1 MKNLFKKI
9 SAILIAAVMVLAMAS
24 TAFATTTGD
33 MVGKKPT
40 SQDTGKVTI
49 SGLVAGD
56 KVDLYKIVEAQYND
70 NGFYGYKAVS
80 GVTITDTTTF
90 VPTTAEIAT
99 LANQGLTSVK
109 NATVAD
115 GTTSVEI
122 NGLEIGSYLVKV
134 TAGQGNITVYNPMV
148 VTVAYVAEN
157 DTTKVLYGEV
167 SADSNYVVNG
177 SVAYAKSS
185 KETTPDKNI
194 KNGSVIVNGVAAKKG
209 DAVAKGDTVTY
220 EITGTIPSYNPEYY
234 TNPTYVITDT
244 ISEGLGFNTAETV
257 KESLQDQADKQFG
270 EGKAIVEVKGRTI
283 TITLD
288 SKYILSLAANAK
300 ENRSYK
306 FEYSALLNGESVNF
320 DASTNT
326 VKVNYSNTPTTTTDS
341 EEVKTYHYT
350 FAFNGDVT
358 KVNEEN
364 KPLAGAKFG
373 LFTDVD
379 CKTPA
384 TNAQTDEQITAISTS
399 INGNAEINFTGLDN
413 KVYYMKEIATP
424 SAEYKLNNT
433 VYKVEFTPTLDTVG
447 KMTQYVVTVT
457 DMSNSIVTTNTYVP
471 GDNNTATISG
481 EKSVTV
487 IQNTKLGNLPST
499 GGMGTYL
506 FTIIGVVV
514 MAGAA
519 GAFFISRRKGSEE

>member
-1 MKNLFKKI
+1 MKNLFKKM

-24 TAFATTTGD
+24 TAFAKTGN
-33 MVGKKPT
+33 MAGTKPT
-40 SQDTGKVTI
+40 GNDTGSVTI

-56 KVDLYKIVEAQYND
+56 RVDLYKIVEAQYNND
-70 NGFYGYKAVS
+70 GFYGYKAVD
-80 GVTITDTTTF
+80 GVAIANTTTF

-99 LANQGLTSVK
+99 LANQSLTSVK
-109 NATVAD
+109 NATVAK
-115 GTTSVEI
+115 GATSVEI
-122 NGLEIGSYLVKV
+122 GDLKIGSYLVKV

-148 VTVAYVAEN
+148 VSVAYVAEGN
-157 DTTKVLYGEV
+157 TTKVLYGAV
-167 SADSNYVVNG
+167 NADSNYEING

-220 EITGTIPSYNPEYY
+220 EITGTIPSYNPDYY
-234 TNPTYVITDT
+234 TSPVYIITDT
-244 ISEGLGFNTAETV
+244 ISEGLAFNTAKTV
-257 KESLQDQADKQFG
+257 KESLQKQADDKFG
-270 EGKAIVEVKGRTI
+270 ANKATVEVIERTI
-283 TITLD
+283 TITL
-288 SKYILSLAANAK
+288 KPEYIITLAAKTK
-300 ENRSYK
+300 EERSYK
-306 FEYSALLNGESVNF
+306 FEYSALLNGKSVNF

-364 KPLAGAKFG
+364 KPLVGAKFG
-373 LFTDVD
+373 LFTDTE

-384 TNAQTDEQITAISTS
+384 INAYTSEQITAISTS

-433 VYKVEFTPTLDTVG
+433 VYKVEFTPTLDAEG
-447 KMTQYVVTVT
+447 KMSQYEVTVK
-457 DMSNSIVTTNTYVP
+457 DMSNNTERTNTYVP

-481 EKSVTV
+481 DKSVTE

>member
-24 TAFATTTGD
+24 TAFATTGN
-33 MVGKKPT
+33 MKGAKPT
-40 SQDTGKVTI
+40 GKDTGSVTI
-49 SGLVAGD
+49 SGLAAGD
-56 KVDLYKIVEAQYND
+56 RVDLYKIVEAQYNND
-70 NGFYGYKAVS
+70 GFYGYKAVD
-80 GVTITDTTTF
+80 GVNIANTTTF

-115 GTTSVEI
+115 DATSVEI
-122 NGLEIGSYLVKV
+122 DGLEIGSYLVKV

-148 VTVAYVAEN
+148 VSVAYVAESN
-157 DTTKVLYGEV
+157 TTKVLYGDV
-167 SADSNYVVNG
+167 SADSNYEING

-220 EITGTIPSYNPEYY
+220 EITGTIPSYNPNYY
-234 TNPTYVITDT
+234 TNPVYVITDT
-244 ISEGLGFNTAETV
+244 ISEGLEFNTVETV
-257 KESLQDQADKQFG
+257 KQSLQEQADAKFG
-270 EGKAIVEVKGRTI
+270 ANKATVEVSERTI
-283 TITLD
+283 KITLKSD
-288 SKYILSLAANAK
+288 YIITLAASTK
-300 ENRSYK
+300 EARSYK
-306 FEYSALLNGESVNF
+306 FEYSAVLNGNSVNF

-341 EEVKTYHYT
+341 KEVKTYHYT

-358 KVNEEN
+358 KVDEN
-364 KPLAGAKFG
+364 NNPLAGAKFG
-373 LFTDVD
+373 LFTDKE
-379 CKTPA
+379 CNTPA
-384 TNAQTDEQITAISTS
+384 TNVQTGDKIEATSTS

-433 VYKVEFTPTLDTVG
+433 VYKVEFTPTLDAEG
-447 KMTQYVVTVT
+447 KMNQYVVTVT
-457 DMSNSIVTTNTYVP
+457 DMSNNSKTTNTYVP
-471 GDNNTATISG
+471 GDDNTATISG
-481 EKSVTV
+481 VKNVTV